1 MHCSDCCRALQS
13 TPELALESALQAG
26 IDDYLGYLEATRRAS
41 RHTLAA
47 YRRDLALLSTCLAQA
62 GIDTAQGIDAAAIR
76 QSVAALHRRGLGS
89 RSLQRFLSAC
99 RGLFNHLVSNGTL
112 RVNPA
117 LGVAAPKGPRTLPA
131 TLDVDQPARLLDA
144 EPQSSESL
152 RDGAI
157 MELFY
162 SSGLRLS
169 ELCRLDLP
177 ELDLDGALVTVTGKG
192 NRTRTIP
199 LGAQAAQALRRWL
212 QARGLC
218 ARAAHHAAVFIS
230 RRGTRI
236 SVRAVQK
243 RLEQQGRARGLSQR
257 LHPHMLRHSFASHLL
272 ESSGDLRA
280 VQEMLGHANLSTTQI
295 YTHLDFQ
302 HLAKV
307 YDAAHPRATRRRGG
321 ADD

>member
-1 MHCSDCCRALQS
+1 MALAS
-13 TPELALESALQAG
+13 ALELG

-41 RHTLAA
+41 SHTLAA
-47 YRRDLALLSTCLAQA
+47 YRRDLATLATYLAQA
-62 GIDTAQGIDAAAIR
+62 GIDTPEGIDAAVIR
-76 QSVAALHRRGLGS
+76 RSVAALHRRGLGS

-99 RGLFNHLVSNGTL
+99 RGLFNHLVSNGRL

-117 LGVAAPKGPRTLPA
+117 LGVTAPKGARKLPA
-131 TLDVDQPARLLDA
+131 TLDVDQTARLLDA
-144 EPQSSESL
+144 EPQSWESL

-157 MELFY
+157 MELLY

-199 LGAQAAQALRRWL
+199 LGTQATRALRRWL
-212 QARGLC
+212 QARSQC
-218 ARAAHHAAVFIS
+218 AHAVHQAAVFIS

-236 SVRAVQK
+236 SGRAVQK
-243 RLEQQGRARGLSQR
+243 RLEQQGRVRGLSQR
-257 LHPHMLRHSFASHLL
+257 LHPQMLRHSFASHLL

-280 VQEMLGHANLSTTQI
+280 VQEMLGHANLSTTQV

-307 YDAAHPRATRRRGG
+307 YDAAHPRATRRCGG

>member
-1 MHCSDCCRALQS
+1 MHCNASCRGLS
-13 TPELALESALQAG
+13 RTPELAPKTALELG

-41 RHTLAA
+41 SHTLAA
-47 YRRDLALLSTCLAQA
+47 YRRDLAKLSDCLAQRD
-62 GIDTAQGIDAAAIR
+62 ISTPDGIDAAAIR

-99 RGLFNHLVSNGTL
+99 RGLFNHLVTSGTL

-117 LGVAAPKGPRTLPA
+117 LGVAAPKAARNLPA
-131 TLDVDQPARLLDA
+131 TLDVDQAARLLDA
-144 EPQSSESL
+144 QPQGWESL

-177 ELDLDGALVTVTGKG
+177 DLDLDGALVTVTGKG
-192 NRTRTIP
+192 NRTRAIP
-199 LGAQAAQALRRWL
+199 LGMQAAQSLRRWL
-212 QARGLC
+212 AARGQC
-218 ARAAHHAAVFIS
+218 PRAAHHTAVFIS

-307 YDAAHPRATRRRGG
+307 YDAAHPRATRRRGQG
-321 ADD
+321 EE

>member
-1 MHCSDCCRALQS
+1 L
-13 TPELALESALQAG
+13 TPESALEAG
-26 IDDYLGYLEATRRAS
+26 IDNYLGYLEATRRAS
-41 RHTLAA
+41 DHTLAA
-47 YRRDLALLSTCLAQA
+47 YRRDLRRLTACLAER
-62 GIDTAQGIDAAAIR
+62 GIHTMATVDAAAVR
-76 QSVAALHRRGLGS
+76 QAVAALHRRGLGS

-99 RGLFNHLVSNGTL
+99 RGLFNHLVSTGVL
-112 RVNPA
+112 QINPA
-117 LGVAAPKGPRTLPA
+117 LGVSAPRAARTLPA
-131 TLDVDQPARLLDA
+131 TLDVDQTARLLDTPA
-144 EPQSSESL
+144 QSWESL
-152 RDGAI
+152 RDSAI

-169 ELCRLDLP
+169 ELCRLDLG
-177 ELDLDGALVTVTGKG
+177 ELDLGGALVTVTGKG

-199 LGAQAAQALRRWL
+199 LGAQAAKALHRWL
-212 QARGLC
+212 LARAAC
-218 ARAAHHAAVFIS
+218 PRAAHHQAVFIS

-243 RLEQQGRARGLSQR
+243 RLEQQGRASGLSQR

-307 YDAAHPRATRRRGG
+307 YDAAHPRAARRSGTREE
-321 ADD
+321 